1 MNDAWWACSPHPQ
14 LVQNPDQYIKFWM
27 RLRGQGQNLPTQ
39 PSDRLGELL
48 PDVWFADHPEAKR
61 KKAA

>member
-1 MNDAWWACSPHPQ
+1 MNDTGRACSPHTQ
-14 LVQNPDQYIKFWM
+14 KGQNPERYFKFWM
-27 RLRGQGQNLPTQ
+27 RLRGQGQNRPTQ